1 MADIDSI
8 ISGVAGNT
16 RYDFSTFGDPVKSY
30 FDAKDQRAKNELR
43 DAFKGGV
50 PTLPDGSIDYSTM
63 QRTLYQKGALDQGNA
78 LSGISA
84 RAGEMAALDRA
95 DAQPTVG
102 PSTSR
107 NSVTPDPGKRMDT
120 AQAPQSAPAP
130 QGQPGKPPATVMT
143 VLAAQGI
150 PNSELE
156 RASASVA
163 RQLGVD
169 PTAPL
174 DLNDPQVR
182 NVLAPAVAQLKR
194 MGIGQIA
201 QDPNAPPQTI
211 PPAGQAAPPVVMAQA
226 QPQGAPMAQPAP
238 QAAQQGFQ
246 PPPNVAAAQ
255 NDPILKRLT
264 LLSASQDKQ
273 IAGAAKARL
282 ESYLKDKELTQ
293 DQKNASASGMSLP
306 DYQNRGDE
314 NKAQLAI
321 LKDSVLPKLDESQKG
336 ATAARDEIQA
346 IHRARE
352 QLDAPGGIFSGSASE
367 IRLKIAKAA
376 ELIGVPNADKIANT
390 EAFSAAIGS
399 RVLALVKG
407 LGAGTS
413 ISNADRVF
421 AEKMAGGN
429 INLDESSIRKILEIG
444 ERAARSKID
453 THNTTA
459 GRIIKSNEVLQ
470 PYSDV
475 YRVESPGQYERPKGG
490 RGQSGAPSTFS
501 SPADVHAAIKAGKL
515 SKGDT
520 FVDSL
525 GKTRVVP

>member
-30 FDAKDQRAKNELR
+30 FDAQDRKAKNELR

-63 QRTLYQKGALDQGNA
+63 QRTLYQKGGLEQGNSLLGASGRAAEYDA
-78 LSGISA
+78 L
-84 RAGEMAALDRA
+84 RKVDEQPQ
-95 DAQPTVG
+95 AQPTVG

-107 NSVTPDPGKRMDT
+107 NTVTPDPGKRMDT
-120 AQAPQSAPAP
+120 ARSEPASP
-130 QGQPGKPPATVMT
+130 QGQPSQQPTIMNV
-143 VLAAQGI
+143 VAAQGF
-150 PNSELE
+150 PNTELQKISE
-156 RASASVA
+156 SIA

-174 DLNDPQVR
+174 NLQDPQVR
-182 NVLAPAVAQLKR
+182 NVLAPAIAQFKR
-194 MGIGQIA
+194 MNLGQVQPGGA
-201 QDPNAPPQTI
+201 APPQAT
-211 PPAGQAAPPVVMAQA
+211 PQAGQPAPQGAPPVMAQA
-226 QPQGAPMAQPAP
+226 PQQGAP
-238 QAAQQGFQ
+238 QAAPQSFQ
-246 PPPNVAAAQ
+246 PPPNVVAAQ
-255 NDPILKRLT
+255 NDPVLKRLT
-264 LLSASQDKQ
+264 LLAASENK
-273 IAGAAKARL
+273 ATAAAAKVRL
-282 ESYLKDKELTQ
+282 EAYLKNQELTP
-293 DQKNASASGMSLP
+293 DQKNAAASGQSLT
-306 DYQNRGDE
+306 DYQNRPDE
-314 NKAQLAI
+314 NKAQLAV

-346 IHRARE
+346 IHRSRE
-352 QLDAPGGIFSGSASE
+352 QLDAPGGILSGSTSE
-367 IRLKIAKAA
+367 VRLKLAKAA

-413 ISNADRVF
+413 ISNSDRAF

-429 INLDESSIRKILEIG
+429 INLDEASIRKILDIG

-453 THNTTA
+453 THNATA
-459 GRIIKSNEVLQ
+459 GKIIKSNEALK
-470 PYSDV
+470 PYADV
-475 YRVESPGQYERPKGG
+475 YGVEAPGQYQRPKGG
-490 RGQSGAPSTFS
+490 QSTPSTFS
-501 SPADVHAAIKAGKL
+501 SPADVHTAIAEGRLK
-515 SKGDT
+515 KGDT
-520 FVDSL
+520 FQDSA

>member
-50 PTLPDGSIDYSTM
+50 PTNPDGSIDYGTM

-84 RAGEMAALDRA
+84 RAGELAALDRA
-95 DAQPTVG
+95 DGQVPPQPTVG

-107 NSVTPDPGKRMDT
+107 NSVTPDPGKRMDA
-120 AQAPQSAPAP
+120 AQGPGNEPPP
-130 QGQPGKPPATVMT
+130 QGQPQPTIMNV
-143 VLAAQGI
+143 VAAQGF
-150 PNSELE
+150 PNTDLQKISE
-156 RASASVA
+156 SIA

-174 DLNDPQVR
+174 NLQDPQVR
-182 NVLAPAVAQLKR
+182 NVLAPAIAQFKR
-194 MGIGQIA
+194 MNLGQV
-201 QDPNAPPQTI
+201 QPPSGPPQGAPQAG
-211 PPAGQAAPPVVMAQA
+211 PPVMAQA
-226 QPQGAPMAQPAP
+226 GPSGGPPLAQAQPLAAP
-238 QAAQQGFQ
+238 QGFQ
-246 PPPNVAAAQ
+246 PPPNVVAAQ

-273 IAGAAKARL
+273 IAAAAKVRL
-282 ESYLKDKELTQ
+282 ESYLKNQELTP
-293 DQKNASASGMSLP
+293 DQKNAAASGQSLT
-306 DYQNRGDE
+306 DYQNRPDE
-314 NKAQLAI
+314 NKASLAI

-346 IHRARE
+346 IHRSRE

-367 IRLKIAKAA
+367 IRLKVAKAA

-413 ISNADRVF
+413 ISNSDRAF

-444 ERAARSKID
+444 ERAARSRID

-459 GRIIKSNEVLQ
+459 GRIIKSNEALQ

-475 YRVESPGQYERPKGG
+475 YRVETPGQYERPKGG
-490 RGQSGAPSTFS
+490 RATSAPSTFS
-501 SPADVHAAIKAGKL
+501 SPADVHSAIAAGKL
-515 SKGDT
+515 KKGDT
-520 FVDSL
+520 FQDSN